1 MTTINC
7 KGNLIELSSPKVA
20 GILNITP
27 DSFYDGGKYT
37 NINAIRNRVKQII
50 SEGADFIDIGAYSS
64 RPGAK
69 HISED
74 EELQRLIPVLEMMQ
88 TDFSDAI
95 ISVDTFRA
103 KIAKIIVENYGVAI
117 INDISAG
124 NMDTKMLE
132 TIAQLN
138 VPYIM
143 MHMQGTPQNMQK
155 NVHYDDLM
163 KELLMFFAKKLSVA
177 KQIGIND
184 VIVDPG
190 FGFGKIIEH
199 NYQILNELEKFKILD
214 TPILVGISRK
224 SMIYKLLDTSPEEVL
239 PASLALSMTA
249 LQKGTSILR
258 VHDVKET
265 VQIVKVFNKLNEVS
279 KNNF

>member
-258 VHDVKET
+258 VHDVNET